1 MPARPSTSEITPG
14 LSERLP
20 LHDVAASRVA
30 EQRAAAAL
38 PPHTLMQRAGTAL
51 ARLALALAPHARHV
65 WIATG
70 PGNNG
75 GDGWLAAAWLR
86 QAGRRVS
93 VAELGDA
100 AKLPDDARWARAQAL
115 AAGVPVT
122 HSAQPP
128 ADADLLVDALL
139 GLGSRRAPQGVL
151 AAAIEALHTH
161 GAPVLAVDLPSGLH
175 ADTGQPL
182 GEAVVRADHTLALL
196 TLKPGLFT
204 GRGRDLCGRV
214 WFDALDVPADTAPAT
229 AWRGGGAAARAL
241 SGARRHAQHKGSFG
255 DVIVVGGAAGM
266 TGAAW
271 LCAEAALAAGA
282 GRVHVDLLA
291 GAQAHA
297 GWPELMLRP
306 GMSEDE
312 TALSSATVACG
323 CGGGDAVLQCL
334 PRVMAAAP
342 RLVLDADAL
351 NTLAAHEQLR
361 DALAQRAAR
370 GQHTLLTP
378 HPLEAARLLGSS
390 AAEVQHDRVAAAQA
404 LAERLECAVLLKGS
418 GTVIAAPG
426 RPPVINATGNAL
438 LASAGTGDVLAGW
451 AAGLWSAGGS
461 GSGIAARADAGGAC
475 ASDMDNAEAQ
485 AVGAAAAWLH
495 GHAADRAAAAGRQAP
510 LLASQLIAALPA
522 TLTPPADQGAGRA

>member
-14 LSERLP
+14 LPERLP
-20 LHDVAASRVA
+20 LHDGAASRVA
-30 EQRAAAAL
+30 EQRAAAVL

-65 WIATG
+65 WVATG

-93 VAELGDA
+93 VAELGDTA
-100 AKLPDDARWARAQAL
+100 HLPDDARWARAQAL

-122 HSAQPP
+122 HAPQPP

-139 GLGSRRAPQGVL
+139 GLGSRRAPQGLL
-151 AAAIEALHTH
+151 AAAIGALNAH

-182 GEAVVRADHTLALL
+182 GDAVVQADHTLALL

-204 GRGRDLCGRV
+204 GHGRDLCGRV
-214 WFDALDVPADTAPAT
+214 WFDALDVPADTAAAT

-241 SGARRHAQHKGSFG
+241 AGARRHAQHKGSFG
-255 DVIVVGGAAGM
+255 DVMVVGGAAGM

-271 LCAEAALAAGA
+271 LCAAAALAAGA

-306 GMSEDE
+306 GLSEDDD
-312 TALSSATVACG
+312 ALAGATVACG
-323 CGGGDAVLQCL
+323 CGGGEAVLQRL
-334 PRVMAAAP
+334 PRVMAVAP

-351 NTLAAHEQLR
+351 NTLAAHAQLR

-390 AAEVQHDRVAAAQA
+390 AAEVQQDRMAAAQA
-404 LAERLECAVLLKGS
+404 LAERLQCAVLLKGS
-418 GTVIAAPG
+418 GTVIAGPG
-426 RPPVINATGNAL
+426 RLPAINPTGNAL

-451 AAGLWSAGGS
+451 AAGLWSAS
-461 GSGIAARADAGGAC
+461 AADI
-475 ASDMDNAEAQ
+475 DEAQ
-485 AVGAAAAWLH
+485 AVGTAAAWLH
-495 GHAADRAAAAGRQAP
+495 GHAADRAAAAGRRAP
-510 LLASQLIAALPA
+510 LLASQLVAALPA
-522 TLTPPADQGAGRA
+522 TLHRPGATTPPVREAHRRA